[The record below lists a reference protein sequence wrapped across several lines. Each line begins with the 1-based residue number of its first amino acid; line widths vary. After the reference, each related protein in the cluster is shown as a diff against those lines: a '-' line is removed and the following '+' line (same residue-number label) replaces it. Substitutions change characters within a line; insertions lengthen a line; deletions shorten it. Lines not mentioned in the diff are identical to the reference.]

1 MQTHVCCLET
11 NPLFRGGGG
20 GGKKISV
27 LQVYVTFDKNGIF
40 KETR

>member
-1 MQTHVCCLET
+1 MSVVWKQTLC
-11 NPLFRGGGG
+11 FGGGGG

>member
-1 MQTHVCCLET
+1 MSVVWKQTLC
-11 NPLFRGGGG
+11 FGGG

-27 LQVYVTFDKNGIF
+27 LQVYVMFDKNGIF

>member
-1 MQTHVCCLET
+1 MSVVWKQTLC
-11 NPLFRGGGG
+11 FGGGGG

-27 LQVYVTFDKNGIF
+27 LQVYVMFDKNGIF

>member
-1 MQTHVCCLET
+1 MSVVWKQTLC
-11 NPLFRGGGG
+11 FGGGG

-27 LQVYVTFDKNGIF
+27 LQVYVMFDKNGIF